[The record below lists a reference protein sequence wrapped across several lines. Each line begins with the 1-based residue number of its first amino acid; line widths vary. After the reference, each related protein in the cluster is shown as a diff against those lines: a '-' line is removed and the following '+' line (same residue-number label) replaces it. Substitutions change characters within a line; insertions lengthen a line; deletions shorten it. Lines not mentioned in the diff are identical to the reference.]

1 MMKKIIPVLAVLGS
15 AVAFAVYKMKK
26 EEQKQLMDLDE
37 GLLEDEQT
45 PDFHRDE
52 PVIHKPIQKQ
62 SSVKEAVQEEKQI
75 EVPIAKEI
83 EPSFAATE
91 KNVEIPVSDI
101 QQLLKETA
109 QEDMAAPMSEAV
121 KPMMQEPVIPVPPK
135 PIIPQEPAAPQK
147 PTMMQEPININEQ
160 PKAEP
165 IIPEAEKSIDEDNS
179 YSSDFPHLTNRMV
192 DDINMMTRDAIDA
205 LAKDGDVHAH
215 ERPVQH
221 MVSFRNKEDMESFKS
236 RVINKGFVITKGE
249 EEFDLIV
256 LHISSIDEVKLVNH
270 ILYLA
275 DQAYAFNGEYRG
287 WQSKVS
293 F

>member
-37 GLLEDEQT
+37 GLLEDDQT

-52 PVIHKPIQKQ
+52 PVVHKPIQKQ
-62 SSVKEAVQEEKQI
+62 PAVKEIVQEEKQI
-75 EVPIAKEI
+75 EIPIVKEI
-83 EPSFAATE
+83 EPEFAPTE
-91 KNVEIPVSDI
+91 KSVEIPVSDI

-109 QEDMAAPMSEAV
+109 QEDLTVPLPEAV
-121 KPMMQEPVIPVPPK
+121 EPVMQESIIPIAPQPMKQEPVTAQEPIIMQEPVNVNETET
-135 PIIPQEPAAPQK
+135 EP
-147 PTMMQEPININEQ
+147 
-160 PKAEP
+160 
-165 IIPEAEKSIDEDNS
+165 EKTNDEDNT
-179 YSSDFPHLTNRMV
+179 YSNDFPHLTNRMV
-192 DDINMMTRDAIDA
+192 NDINMMTRDAIDA

-249 EEFDLIV
+249 DEYDLIV

-293 F
+293 Y

>member
-37 GLLEDEQT
+37 GLLEDDQT

-52 PVIHKPIQKQ
+52 PVVHKPIQKQ
-62 SSVKEAVQEEKQI
+62 PAVKEIVQEEKQI
-75 EVPIAKEI
+75 EIPIVKEI
-83 EPSFAATE
+83 EPEFAPTE
-91 KNVEIPVSDI
+91 KSVEIPVSDI

-109 QEDMAAPMSEAV
+109 QEDLTVPLPEAV
-121 KPMMQEPVIPVPPK
+121 EPVMQESIIPIAPQPMKQEPVTAQEPIIMQEPVNVNETET
-135 PIIPQEPAAPQK
+135 EP
-147 PTMMQEPININEQ
+147 
-160 PKAEP
+160 
-165 IIPEAEKSIDEDNS
+165 EKTSDEDNT

-192 DDINMMTRDAIDA
+192 NDINMMTRDAIDA

-249 EEFDLIV
+249 DEYDLIV

>member
-37 GLLEDEQT
+37 GLLEDDQT

-52 PVIHKPIQKQ
+52 PVVHKPIQKQ
-62 SSVKEAVQEEKQI
+62 PAVKEIVQEEKQI
-75 EVPIAKEI
+75 EIPIVKEI
-83 EPSFAATE
+83 EPEFAPTE
-91 KNVEIPVSDI
+91 KSVEIPVSDI

-109 QEDMAAPMSEAV
+109 QEDLTVPLPEAV
-121 KPMMQEPVIPVPPK
+121 EPVMQESIIPIAPQPMKQEPVTAQEPIIMQEPVNVNETET
-135 PIIPQEPAAPQK
+135 EP
-147 PTMMQEPININEQ
+147 
-160 PKAEP
+160 
-165 IIPEAEKSIDEDNS
+165 EKTSDEDNT

-192 DDINMMTRDAIDA
+192 NDINMMTRDAIDA

-221 MVSFRNKEDMESFKS
+221 MVSFSNKEDMESFKS

-249 EEFDLIV
+249 DEYDLIV

>member
-37 GLLEDEQT
+37 GLLEDDQT

-52 PVIHKPIQKQ
+52 PVVHKPIQKQ
-62 SSVKEAVQEEKQI
+62 LAEKEIVQEEKQI
-75 EVPIAKEI
+75 EIPIVKEI
-83 EPSFAATE
+83 EPEFAPTE
-91 KNVEIPVSDI
+91 KSVEIPVSDI

-109 QEDMAAPMSEAV
+109 QEDLTAPLPEVVEPIMQEPITPVAPQPIKQEPV
-121 KPMMQEPVIPVPPK
+121 TAQEPIIMQEPVNVNETET
-135 PIIPQEPAAPQK
+135 EP
-147 PTMMQEPININEQ
+147 
-160 PKAEP
+160 
-165 IIPEAEKSIDEDNS
+165 EKTNDEDNT
-179 YSSDFPHLTNRMV
+179 YSNDFPHLTNRMV
-192 DDINMMTRDAIDA
+192 NDINMMTRDAIDA

-249 EEFDLIV
+249 DEYDLIV

-293 F
+293 Y

>member
-37 GLLEDEQT
+37 GLLEDDQT

-52 PVIHKPIQKQ
+52 PVVHKPIQKQ
-62 SSVKEAVQEEKQI
+62 LAEKEIVQEEKQI
-75 EVPIAKEI
+75 EIPIVKEI
-83 EPSFAATE
+83 EPEFAPTE
-91 KNVEIPVSDI
+91 KSVEIPVSDI

-109 QEDMAAPMSEAV
+109 QEDLTAPLPEVVEPIMQEPITPVAPQPIKQEPV
-121 KPMMQEPVIPVPPK
+121 TAQEPIIMQEPVNVNETET
-135 PIIPQEPAAPQK
+135 EP
-147 PTMMQEPININEQ
+147 
-160 PKAEP
+160 
-165 IIPEAEKSIDEDNS
+165 EKTNDEDNT
-179 YSSDFPHLTNRMV
+179 YSNDFPHLTNRMV
-192 DDINMMTRDAIDA
+192 NDINMMTRDAIDA

-249 EEFDLIV
+249 GEYDLIV

-293 F
+293 Y